1 MIPEDVRNRL
11 ASYYFLNSIEESF
24 ENKLV
29 DRLTMAMLQ
38 SNEQISKNELVDI
51 GIKLIKE
58 YLEQ

>member
-1 MIPEDVRNRL
+1 MIPEDVRNRIT
-11 ASYYFLNSIEESF
+11 SYYFLNSIEESF

-38 SNEQISKNELVDI
+38 SNEQISENELVDI

>member
-29 DRLTMAMLQ
+29 DRLTMAMLKAM
-38 SNEQISKNELVDI
+38 NKLVRMS
-51 GIKLIKE
+51 
-58 YLEQ
+58 